1 MDGPPHAS
9 SAALE
14 GVLGQTA
21 PPVAGRNRVYV
32 SVLPME
38 KPVHVHV
45 LPPADSS
52 QASKFSIISE
62 KPNPKSLCGS
72 ALFLGR
78 SGASRWKSSAEL
90 RCLRS
95 ADSFLFCF
103 SSPGCLFEDGLCR
116 PSETCVNGKCAGPS
130 YTQLWVW
137 VCLDPADRGRG
148 SPCGAN
154 VLGEVHF
161 LQCSWRGLWS

>member
-1 MDGPPHAS
+1 MMILTEPCGAKEGSAWMAHPHAS

-21 PPVAGRNRVYV
+21 APVAGRDRMYA

-45 LPPADSS
+45 LPLTDSG
-52 QASKFSIISE
+52 QASEFSITSE

-78 SGASRWKSSAEL
+78 SGASRWKSSGEL
-90 RCLRS
+90 HCLGS

-130 YTQLWVW
+130 
-137 VCLDPADRGRG
+137 
-148 SPCGAN
+148 
-154 VLGEVHF
+154 
-161 LQCSWRGLWS
+161 